1 MHITVAGVLYN
12 YGITRRALGQGL
24 RTAKLIPPRGARS
37 RRQDGE
43 VKVAQP
49 GGGAGQ
55 LVPGDLVA
63 LDGEGEGEQQAVL
76 VICAALAA
84 RRTRTASRRISGRV
98 SPGRS
103 PRAVAGSPRRVSQ
116 PNATGSRRTAP
127 HAG

>member
-12 YGITRRALGQGL
+12 YGITRTALGQGL

-49 GGGAGQ
+49 GGGADQ

-63 LDGEGEGEQQAVL
+63 LDGEGEGEQQALL
-76 VICAALAA
+76 VICTALAA
-84 RRTRTASRRISGRV
+84 SAIHLARRWRPGTGRPY
-98 SPGRS
+98 PGHPARPGQVTS
-103 PRAVAGSPRRVSQ
+103 APR
-116 PNATGSRRTAP
+116 
-127 HAG
+127 